1 VDASDAP
8 HGLMP
13 MQATGASN
21 RPISLQP
28 FGQEPFR
35 AVCGV
40 AALADSTGYRLRTAP
55 CIPSRKGTC
64 AASKRHWTGSG
75 CWKQVTGWQRCNNE
89 GRTAWLVYG
98 SNC

>member
-28 FGQEPFR
+28 FGQVPFR

-40 AALADSTGYRLRTAP
+40 AALAHSWAMGCTPRL
-55 CIPSRKGTC
+55 
-64 AASKRHWTGSG
+64 ASHPEKVLVRFQ
-75 CWKQVTGWQRCNNE
+75 KDIEQVLR
-89 GRTAWLVYG
+89 V
-98 SNC
+98 